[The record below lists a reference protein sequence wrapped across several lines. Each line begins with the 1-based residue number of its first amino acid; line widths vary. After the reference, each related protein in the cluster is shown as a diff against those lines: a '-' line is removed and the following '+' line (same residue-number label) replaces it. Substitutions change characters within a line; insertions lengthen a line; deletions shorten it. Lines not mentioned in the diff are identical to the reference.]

1 MFKRSKF
8 RGFIKNMD
16 FILAALT
23 FAAAV
28 FGIIM
33 ISSAGGENGG
43 KYVMVQSGAFVLGTI
58 VVCAMMFLDYEY
70 LSRISLYLSGAT
82 LVLLVLVLIPGI
94 GKVQGGARSWFMFG
108 SLGFQPAEVAK
119 IVFIILYARLLSE
132 HESSINK
139 PSNIAKLIGCAA
151 LPAALILMQPDFGT
165 GAVFIFTAVAMLF
178 IAGIARRYIIG
189 GIAGVAV
196 LCPIMWFFVLLDYQK
211 TRILSVFNPESD
223 PGGAGYQVIQSKL
236 AIGSGRIFGAGLY
249 HGPSQLN
256 NSLPE
261 RHTDFIFSVI
271 CEELGIIGALL
282 VIILMCAII
291 IRCIYI
297 GMNARNS
304 LGTYMCVGVAAML
317 IFQTFE
323 NIGMCVGLFPVTGI
337 TLPFFSY
344 GGSSLLTTMM
354 AIGLV
359 MSVKYKSRVINF

>member
-1 MFKRSKF
+1 MREAGLCSA
-8 RGFIKNMD
+8 R
-16 FILAALT
+16 LA
-23 FAAAV
+23 F
-28 FGIIM
+28 
-33 ISSAGGENGG
+33 SH
-43 KYVMVQSGAFVLGTI
+43 
-58 VVCAMMFLDYEY
+58 
-70 LSRISLYLSGAT
+70 
-82 LVLLVLVLIPGI
+82 
-94 GKVQGGARSWFMFG
+94 
-108 SLGFQPAEVAK
+108 AEIAK

-132 HESSINK
+132 HRKSINK
-139 PSNIAKLIGCAA
+139 PSNIAKLIGCA
-151 LPAALILMQPDFGT
+151 
-165 GAVFIFTAVAMLF
+165 
-178 IAGIARRYIIG
+178 GIARGTYIDAARLWHGARYLYLPRLQCFLLPGLRG
-189 GIAGVAV
+189 GISSAELRVVAV

>member
-23 FAAAV
+23 FA
-28 FGIIM
+28 
-33 ISSAGGENGG
+33 
-43 KYVMVQSGAFVLGTI
+43 
-58 VVCAMMFLDYEY
+58 
-70 LSRISLYLSGAT
+70 
-82 LVLLVLVLIPGI
+82 
-94 GKVQGGARSWFMFG
+94 VQGGARSWFMFG

>member
-1 MFKRSKF
+1 MFKRSKL
-8 RGFIKNMD
+8 RGFVKNMD

-23 FAAAV
+23 LAAAL

-43 KYVMVQSGAFVLGTI
+43 KYVAVQTGALFIGIII
-58 VVCAMMFLDYEY
+58 VCIMMFLDYEY
-70 LSRISLYLSGAT
+70 LSRISLYLTAAA
-82 LVLLVLVLIPGI
+82 LLLLVLVLIPGI
-94 GKVQGGARSWFMFG
+94 GKVRNGARSWFAIG
-108 SLGFQPAEVAK
+108 SFGFQPAEIAK
-119 IVFIILYARLLSE
+119 IVFIIVYSKMIVDNERGM
-132 HESSINK
+132 NK
-139 PSNIAKLIGCAA
+139 IKTVAKLVGCAI
-151 LPAALILMQPDFGT
+151 LPVVLILVQPDFGT
-165 GAVFIFTAVAMLF
+165 AAVFIFMAVTMLFAAGIGRKFIVGGIGAVA
-178 IAGIARRYIIG
+178 A
-189 GIAGVAV
+189 
-196 LCPIMWFFVLLDYQK
+196 LCPLMWFFVLQDYQK
-211 TRILSVFNPESD
+211 GRILSVFNPESD
-223 PGGAGYQVIQSKL
+223 PTGSGYQVLQSKL

-271 CEELGIIGALL
+271 CEELGIIGAVL

-291 IRCIYI
+291 IRCILI

-304 LGTYMCVGVAAML
+304 LGRYMCVGVAAML

-323 NIGMCVGLFPVTGI
+323 NIGMCVGLLPITGI

>member
-1 MFKRSKF
+1 MFKRSRF

-16 FILAALT
+16 FTLAALT
-23 FAAAV
+23 LAAAV
-28 FGIIM
+28 FGIVM
-33 ISSAGGENGG
+33 ISSAGGEMGG
-43 KYVMVQSGAFVLGTI
+43 KYVMVQTGALVLGT
-58 VVCAMMFLDYEY
+58 VVLCAMMFLDYEY
-70 LSRISLYLSGAT
+70 LSKISLYLSGAA
-82 LVLLVLVLIPGI
+82 LLMLVLVLIPGI
-94 GKVQGGARSWFMFG
+94 GKVQGGARSWFMIG

-132 HESSINK
+132 YESSINK
-139 PSNIAKLIGCAA
+139 FGNIAKLVGCAA
-151 LPAALILMQPDFGT
+151 LPAALILIQPDFGT

-189 GIAGVAV
+189 GVAGVAA
-196 LCPIMWFFVLLDYQK
+196 LCPIMWFFVLHDYQK

-359 MSVKYKSRVINF
+359 MSVKYKSRIINF